1 MIRLDIPNMD
11 ETLRALT
18 ASLRHMPKECEIA
31 AVRAINRTLNAMR
44 AEAIRIAKRSYV
56 HVPGRLFDQ
65 LYLKKA
71 RRGMTEAC
79 LYISGRRGISLYHFR
94 PEPKFPGNRPPAGVS
109 AQVRQGGTRKVYQQP
124 GYSKPFIMKKL
135 RGTEFGGYGV
145 FMREKGVNNYHR
157 KGRKGAEGL
166 VWKGVKM
173 LFGASPIQSLLKK
186 ENQRQIVDKAS
197 EVFPRRLQHEIDFQI
212 AKLASQ
218 GKMR

>member
-94 PEPKFPGNRPPAGVS
+94 PEPKFPGNRPPEGVS